1 MEEST
6 DVGDGMM
13 ESGAPSV
20 LGASRRGRGVDVVRQ
35 HEGIDPV
42 AVSVAVSA
50 GVLGAALSATRRA
63 AIALHPVT
71 RMMLKPP
78 WLPARLHP
86 EGWLEALNREG
97 ESHTAAVRLELS
109 RRLDELVPMVLAE
122 VLQRARV
129 TDLILRYV
137 DVDTVVSAV
146 DLDAAA
152 ARLDVAAVVE
162 KVEVDPIVGRVDLDA
177 VIDRVDIDAVLDKL
191 DLTLV
196 VLDRVD
202 LDAVV
207 ARVDLDAV
215 LDRVDLDAVVAR
227 VDLDAVLDRVD
238 IDAVLDKLDL
248 TSVVLQR
255 VDLDLLIEAVLS
267 RVDMV
272 GLAAEVID
280 GVDLPEIIRESTG
293 SMASDTV
300 RGARMQSIA
309 ADEAVGRAVD
319 RFLLRRRHR
328 STQAPGA
335 PGEPTSADGSTR
347 AEQDRATRGRS

>member
-50 GVLGAALSATRRA
+50 GVLGAAVSATRRA

-78 WLPARLHP
+78 WVPARLHP
-86 EGWLEALNREG
+86 EGWLEVLNRKG
-97 ESHTAAVRLELS
+97 ESHTAALRLELS

-122 VLQRARV
+122 VLQRAHV

-215 LDRVDLDAVVAR
+215 LDRVD
-227 VDLDAVLDRVD
+227 

-267 RVDMV
+267 RVDMI

-335 PGEPTSADGSTR
+335 PGEFTSADGSTR
-347 AEQDRATRGRS
+347 TEQDRATRGRS